1 MLRSLFNSDYFKS
14 ESIRYEKVKSPAE
27 LVAGV
32 LRLTGELQNP
42 GHVSYERS
50 QQMVYMGQYLNNPS
64 SVEGWHE
71 GLEWIDTGTLV
82 ERTNFVAQQLGDL
95 NNKWGKT
102 LVTKL
107 STYSDDPVSPE
118 DLIDICL
125 DEIGAV
131 SVSDETRET
140 LIDYASQNGRVSF
153 KNGLGK
159 ESFSNLSNILQLI
172 ATTYEYQRS

>member
-95 NNKWGKT
+95 NN
-102 LVTKL
+102 
-107 STYSDDPVSPE
+107 
-118 DLIDICL
+118 
-125 DEIGAV
+125 
-131 SVSDETRET
+131 
-140 LIDYASQNGRVSF
+140 
-153 KNGLGK
+153 
-159 ESFSNLSNILQLI
+159 
-172 ATTYEYQRS
+172 